1 MISHFQWVRRQRVL
15 CTGLIKWKQNT
26 SSPLVLMWSL
36 SSSNLIQL
44 VGGIHFL
51 VMIGL
56 SFLFPFY
63 ETCTEDSLTPDPL
76 KV

>member
-1 MISHFQWVRRQRVL
+1 MISHFQWVRSQGVL
-15 CTGLIKWKQNT
+15 GTGLIKWKQNT

-56 SFLFPFY
+56 SFL
-63 ETCTEDSLTPDPL
+63 CLL
-76 KV
+76 L